1 MRTLCATAGEGRLAV
16 TCQLTETDGNGLT
29 AFVFGGELPHVGGQ
43 ALANPGPT
51 LHGERLSRVDMW
63 TAAVPGHKDAE
74 AAAAV
79 ARELCLATGQPVSV
93 VAGIHVDNATAEE
106 IRLLGSNALRA
117 ARACVEGRAAKDVGK
132 LERGLS

>member
-74 AAAAV
+74 AAAAA
-79 ARELCLATGQPVSV
+79 ARELCLAPGQPVSA
-93 VAGIHVDNATAEE
+93 VAGVHVDAATAEAV
-106 IRLLGSNALRA
+106 RLLGSNAPRA